1 MKATSDLMKEH
12 EGITLMLNIMS
23 KVSDNIQ
30 KNNVLNSEHMERIIE
45 FLKVF
50 ADKCHHGKEEKL
62 LFPELERNGI
72 PKDGGP
78 IGVMLYEHQVGR
90 GHIKNM
96 NDAYSQF
103 KAGDNKALPQ
113 IADEIKKYVNL
124 LMSHIHKEN
133 NILFPMADR
142 VLTEK
147 VDHELFAKYEKL
159 EEDEIGH
166 GKHEE
171 FHQLL
176 KRLKNIYLL

>member
-1 MKATSDLMKEH
+1 VKATSDLMKEH

-30 KNNVLNSEHMERIIE
+30 KNNALNSEHMEKIIE

-72 PKDGGP
+72 PSQSGP

-90 GHIKNM
+90 GYIKNLS
-96 NDAYSQF
+96 DAFTKF
-103 KAGDNKALPQ
+103 KAGDHNAMLQ
-113 IADEIKKYVNL
+113 IADEMKKYVNL
-124 LMSHIHKEN
+124 LTSHIHKEN
-133 NILFPMADR
+133 NVLFPMADK

-147 VDHELFAKYEKL
+147 LDNELFAKYEKL
-159 EEDEIGH
+159 EEEEIGQ

-176 KRLKNIYLL
+176 KQLKNIYLI

>member
-1 MKATSDLMKEH
+1 MKATSELMKEH

-30 KNNVLNSEHMERIIE
+30 KNNVLNSEYMERIIE

-90 GHIKNM
+90 GYIKNM
-96 NDAYSQF
+96 SDAFSKF
-103 KAGDNKALPQ
+103 KEGDSKALTP
-113 IADEIKKYVNL
+113 IADEMKKYVNL
-124 LMSHIHKEN
+124 LTSHIHKEN

-147 VDHELFAKYEKL
+147 LDIELFEKYEKL
-159 EEDEIGH
+159 EEEEIGH

-176 KRLKNIYLL
+176 KQLKNIYLL

>member
-1 MKATSDLMKEH
+1 MKATSELMKEH

-30 KNNVLNSEHMERIIE
+30 KNNVLNSDHMEKIIE

-62 LFPELERNGI
+62 LFPELERNGV

-90 GHIKNM
+90 GYIKNFV
-96 NDAYSQF
+96 DAFNKF
-103 KAGDNKALPQ
+103 KEGDNKALTQ
-113 IADEIKKYVNL
+113 IADEMKNYVNL
-124 LMSHIHKEN
+124 LTSHIHKEN
-133 NILFPMADR
+133 IILFPMADK
-142 VLTEK
+142 VLNEK
-147 VDHELFAKYEKL
+147 LDNELFTKYEKL
-159 EEDEIGH
+159 EEEEIGH

-176 KRLKNIYLL
+176 EQLKSIYL

>member
-1 MKATSDLMKEH
+1 MKATSELMKEH
-12 EGITLMLNIMS
+12 EGITLMLNIMN

-30 KNNVLNSEHMERIIE
+30 KNNALNSEHMEKIIE

-72 PKDGGP
+72 PKDSGP
-78 IGVMLYEHQVGR
+78 IGVMLHEHQVGR
-90 GHIKNM
+90 GYIKNLS
-96 NDAYSQF
+96 DAFSKF
-103 KAGDNKALPQ
+103 KEGDSKALTP

-124 LMSHIHKEN
+124 LTSHIQKEN
-133 NILFPMADR
+133 NILFPMADK

-147 VDHELFAKYEKL
+147 LDNELFAQYEKL
-159 EEDEIGH
+159 EEEEIGR

-176 KRLKNIYLL
+176 KQLKDIYLP